1 VAEPV
6 NVMSD
11 LNAHVADYLRLRR
24 GLGFK
29 LAFAGHVLPQFVA
42 YLTGIGASS
51 ITVDAAIAW
60 AGLPQGVKP
69 ISLAHR
75 LGAVR
80 QFAKYVATLDPATEI
95 PPCGVWPSTSP
106 RPTPYVWSPADIGR
120 LLDAAGRMESP
131 LRAVT
136 HETLFGLLA
145 STGMR
150 IGEAINLTI
159 DDVDLADGVVMIR
172 DAKFGRSRL
181 VPLHETVTRA
191 LNAYTAQRER
201 LCPIPNPVS
210 FFVSTTGTP
219 LCHGTVQIVF
229 RALTTEL
236 GLRTSD
242 CRPRIHDLR
251 HAFAVRTLIDWHQ
264 TGVDIGARLPVLSTY
279 LGHVNPAGTYWYLT
293 AVPELMTL
301 AAERLDTLTGEVRP

>member
-1 VAEPV
+1 M
-6 NVMSD
+6 ND
-11 LNAHVADYLRLRR
+11 LSAHVEDYLRLRR

-29 LAFAGHVLPQFVA
+29 LVFAGHVLPQFVA

-80 QFAKYVATLDPATEI
+80 GFAKYVATIDPATEI

-120 LLDAAGRMESP
+120 LLDAARQMASP

-150 IGEAINLTI
+150 IGEAISLAI
-159 DDVDLADGVVMIR
+159 DAVDLATGVVMIR

-181 VPLHETVTRA
+181 IPMHDTPTRA
-191 LNAYTAQRER
+191 LTAYAAERKR
-201 LCPIPNPVS
+201 LCPTPNPTT
-210 FFVSTTGTP
+210 FFVSSTGTP
-219 LCHGTVQIVF
+219 LCHGTVTAVF
-229 RALTTEL
+229 HALTTEL

-242 CRPRIHDLR
+242 HRPRIHDLR

-264 TGVDIGARLPVLSTY
+264 TGVDIAGRIPVLSTY

-293 AVPELMTL
+293 AVPELMAL
-301 AAERLDTLTGEVRP
+301 AAERLNTLTDEVVL

>member
-1 VAEPV
+1 
-6 NVMSD
+6 MSD
-11 LNAHVADYLRLRR
+11 LNSHVEDYLRLRR

-29 LAFAGHVLPQFVA
+29 LVFAGHVLPQFVS
-42 YLTGIGASS
+42 YLTDIGASS

-69 ISLAHR
+69 ISLSHR

-80 QFAKYVATLDPATEI
+80 GFAKYVATINPATEI

-106 RPTPYVWSPADIGR
+106 RPTPNVWSPADIGR
-120 LLDAAGRMESP
+120 LLDAARLMVSP

-136 HETLFGLLA
+136 HEALFGLLA

-150 IGEAINLTI
+150 IGEAISLAF
-159 DDVDLADGVVMIR
+159 DDVDVAAGVVMIR

-181 VPLHETVTRA
+181 VPLHDTTTRA
-191 LNAYTAQRER
+191 LSAYTAERER
-201 LCPIPNPVS
+201 LCPIPNPAT
-210 FFVSTTGTP
+210 FFVSSTGTP
-219 LCHGTVQIVF
+219 LCHGTVQAVF
-229 RALTTEL
+229 HALTTEL
-236 GLRTSD
+236 GLRTND

-264 TGVDIGARLPVLSTY
+264 TGVDIAGRIPVLSTY

-293 AVPELMTL
+293 AVPELMAL
-301 AAERLDTLTGEVRP
+301 AAERLSTLTGEVRS

>member
-1 VAEPV
+1 MKAM
-6 NVMSD
+6 ND
-11 LNAHVADYLRLRR
+11 LNTHVEDYLRLRR

-42 YLTGIGASS
+42 YLTGIGSSS

-60 AGLPQGVKP
+60 AGLPPGVKP
-69 ISLAHR
+69 ISLSHR

-80 QFAKYVATLDPATEI
+80 QFAKYVATIDPATEI

-120 LLDAAGRMESP
+120 LLDAARHMVSP

-136 HETLFGLLA
+136 HEALFGLLA

-159 DDVDLADGVVMIR
+159 DDVDLAAGVVTIR
-172 DAKFGRSRL
+172 HTKFGRSRL
-181 VPLHETVTRA
+181 VPLHDTTTRA
-191 LNAYTAQRER
+191 LADYATTRKR
-201 LCPIPNPVS
+201 LCPIPNPAT
-210 FFVSTTGTP
+210 FFVSSTGTP
-219 LCHGTVQIVF
+219 LMHGTVQTVF
-229 RALTTEL
+229 HTLTTEL

-264 TGVDIGARLPVLSTY
+264 SGVDIGGRIPVLSTY

-293 AVPELMTL
+293 AVPELMDVAAQRLNTITL
-301 AAERLDTLTGEVRP
+301 EVRS

>member
-1 VAEPV
+1 
-6 NVMSD
+6 MSD
-11 LNAHVADYLRLRR
+11 LNSHVGDYLRLRR

-29 LAFAGHVLPQFVA
+29 LVFAGHVLPQFVA
-42 YLTGIGASS
+42 YLTDLGASTV
-51 ITVDAAIAW
+51 TVDAAIAW
-60 AGLPQGVKP
+60 AALPQDVKP
-69 ISLAHR
+69 ILLSHR

-80 QFAKYVATLDPATEI
+80 GFAKYLATIDPATEI

-120 LLDAAGRMESP
+120 LLDAARLMVSP
-131 LRAVT
+131 LRAIT

-150 IGEAINLTI
+150 IGEAIKLGI
-159 DDVDLADGVVMIR
+159 DDVDLAVGVITVR

-181 VPLHETVTRA
+181 VPMHDTTTRA
-191 LNAYTAQRER
+191 LTAYTAERER
-201 LCPIPNPVS
+201 LCPTPTPAT
-210 FFVSTTGTP
+210 FFVSSTGTP
-219 LCHGTVQIVF
+219 LCHGTVQTVF
-229 RALTTEL
+229 HALTTEL
-236 GLRTSD
+236 GLRTND

-264 TGVDIGARLPVLSTY
+264 SGVDIGGRIPVLSTY

-293 AVPELMTL
+293 AVPELMAL
-301 AAERLDTLTGEVRP
+301 AAERLNTLTSEVRP